1 MKKLRWACILGVV
14 FTAPF
19 NNMRTLKFKAK
30 PTNAFFATINQ
41 MFDGSSQLLTTAEH
55 CFVFWTVLND
65 LITAHSAVVGRWEKL
80 LDIWLT
86 EAKNAFV
93 NWILNFGVRMLLKD
107 AVKTGKTNTLWYFYW
122 LEKNVIY
129 NQSAEDTKLRQVLFR
144 LLHRRTATIKELFKF
159 QLVEDKKCIHLQSD
173 SKIMLL

>member
-1 MKKLRWACILGVV
+1 MFSATVNQILS
-14 FTAPF
+14 
-19 NNMRTLKFKAK
+19 
-30 PTNAFFATINQ
+30 
-41 MFDGSSQLLTTAEH
+41 GSSQLQTTAEH
-55 CFVFWTVLND
+55 CFVVWTVFKD
-65 LITAHSAVVGRWEKL
+65 LITVHAAVVESWKEL
-80 LDIWLT
+80 PNIWLT

-93 NWILNFGVRMLLKD
+93 SWILNFGVRMLLKH

-173 SKIMLL
+173 SKDHAFVDWHPNNSLLLKSHIMVQYS